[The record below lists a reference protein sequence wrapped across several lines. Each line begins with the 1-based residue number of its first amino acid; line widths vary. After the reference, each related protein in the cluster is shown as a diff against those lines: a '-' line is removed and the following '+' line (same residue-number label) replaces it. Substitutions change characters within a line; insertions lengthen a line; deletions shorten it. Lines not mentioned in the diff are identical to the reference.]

1 MNQTVLTGN
10 ITKDSE
16 LSYTPNNVAVCKF
29 SIAVNEY
36 VKGENKTQ
44 YFNIVSFSAEKLSQY
59 LVKGTKVLIVG
70 KLQNSSY
77 EKDGIK
83 HYKTDIICNPYGG
96 IELLGS
102 KGTGNNNSNE
112 YSAPQNDAFSKGN
125 FEEEIT
131 PVDDGEMPFR

>member
-1 MNQTVLTGN
+1 MNLVTLTGN

-16 LSYTPNNVAVCKF
+16 LRYNSNNTPVCSF

-36 VKGENKTQ
+36 VKGEQKTQ

-59 LVKGTKVLIVG
+59 LVKGTKVAIVG
-70 KLQNSSY
+70 KLNNSSY

-83 HYKTDIICNPYGG
+83 HYRTDIVANPFGG

-102 KGTGNNNSNE
+102 KGTGNNLNQ
-112 YSAPQNDAFSKGN
+112 APQDVFGGN
-125 FEEEIT
+125 FDEDIQ
-131 PVDDGEMPFR
+131 PVNNDGDMPF

>member
-1 MNQTVLTGN
+1 MNLVTLTGN

-16 LSYTPNNVAVCKF
+16 LRYNSNNTPVCSF

-36 VKGENKTQ
+36 VKGEQKTQ

-59 LVKGTKVLIVG
+59 LVKGTKVAIVG

-83 HYKTDIICNPYGG
+83 HYRTDIIANPYGG
-96 IELLGS
+96 IELLGN
-102 KGTGNNNSNE
+102 KGTGNNNSN
-112 YSAPQNDAFSKGN
+112 SAPQDVFGGGDYQ
-125 FEEEIT
+125 EDIT
-131 PVDDGEMPFR
+131 PVDDPENGILF